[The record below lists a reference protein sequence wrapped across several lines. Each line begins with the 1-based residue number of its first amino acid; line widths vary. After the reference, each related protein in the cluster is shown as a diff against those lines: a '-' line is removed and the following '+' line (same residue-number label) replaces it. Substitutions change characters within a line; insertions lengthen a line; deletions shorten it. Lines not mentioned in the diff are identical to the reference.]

1 MLCLIC
7 HQDWINSL
15 DTTQRS
21 FGTSSSKSNSEIRRA
36 TALNCGHIFHKDCV
50 EKWLD
55 LKNCCPTCRKSQVNS
70 KPLPLFFDVEQSI
83 DIYSKLQDT
92 QVKLDFLNEYSK
104 KADELKK
111 KIKEQETNLT
121 SLKLEITRKNQRI
134 LHLSNKKDALAA
146 RKNEKDKEIELL
158 LVKLQSSIS
167 ALENSIAENTALK
180 QENVEI
186 NEKLKTIEFY
196 KKSLLE
202 SRKMVKN
209 LTAKLEKKSK
219 ILKAHELHG
228 ILANSPSTSQSL
240 DSTPLETP
248 IKWKY
253 GLDDTG
259 QSITNSFFP
268 GNQSSSLNSKPNTSQ
283 RPNQETE
290 PESRKKVKATV
301 ERGTLKPTV
310 YKPFTTSSSLNNN
323 TTRINPFQLETTP
336 IAGSNIYST
345 DSFEPMLVDSEPESS
360 NRKVLNFGVVYPKP
374 KTRKKQ
380 SRLDWKKITT

>member
-336 IAGSNIYST
+336 IAGKKL
-345 DSFEPMLVDSEPESS
+345 LV
-360 NRKVLNFGVVYPKP
+360 
-374 KTRKKQ
+374 
-380 SRLDWKKITT
+380 